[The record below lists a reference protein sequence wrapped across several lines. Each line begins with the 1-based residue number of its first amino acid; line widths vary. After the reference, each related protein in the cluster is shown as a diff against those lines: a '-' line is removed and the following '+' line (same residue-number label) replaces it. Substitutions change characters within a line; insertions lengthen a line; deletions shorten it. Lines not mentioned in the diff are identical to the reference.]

1 MSYKKKVSIILC
13 SYNEA
18 ANLPIVIKAIH
29 DNLDELPY
37 HKEIIVVNDGS
48 SDNSMEV
55 IEKLC
60 INDPDLYYINFSR
73 NFGHQNALKAG
84 IDHATGDCIISMD
97 ADMQHPPEMLP
108 EFLQKW
114 EEGYDIV
121 YTRRLEDKELSKM
134 KRKSSSLF
142 YKVLNHFSEIDL
154 EEGTADFRL
163 IDKNAKKVIANIT
176 GGELFM
182 RGLVKWIGFKQYR
195 IDYMPHKR
203 LYGSTKYTFKKMMN
217 LAIQGILSFSTK
229 PLHIALYVGF
239 AIALISL
246 VFMIP
251 YALIS
256 FFFGHPLAGWAS
268 MISIVS
274 FLGGFQLFVL
284 GIIGLYIGQIFNH
297 SKGYPSYIIKDT
309 NMYEQQT
316 KERRND
322 LVKF

>member
-18 ANLPIVIKAIH
+18 ANLPIVIRALH

-37 HKEIIVVNDGS
+37 DKEIIIVNDGS
-48 SDNSMEV
+48 SDNSMEIIDELCKSDPELFY
-55 IEKLC
+55 IE
-60 INDPDLYYINFSR
+60 FSR
-73 NFGHQNALKAG
+73 NFGHQNALRAG

-108 EFLQKW
+108 QFIQKW

-121 YTRRLEDKELSKM
+121 YTRRLEDKGLSKM

-163 IDKNAKKVIANIT
+163 IDKSAKKVISNIK

-182 RGLVKWIGFKQYR
+182 RGLVKWIGFRQYR
-195 IDYMPHKR
+195 IDYMPHQR

-217 LAIQGILSFSTK
+217 LAVQGILSFSTK

-239 AIALISL
+239 AIAFISL

-284 GIIGLYIGQIFNH
+284 GIIGLYIGQIFNL
-297 SKGYPSYIIKDT
+297 SKGYPTYIIKDT
-309 NMYEQQT
+309 NLYQQNN
-316 KERRND
+316 ERR
-322 LVKF
+322 